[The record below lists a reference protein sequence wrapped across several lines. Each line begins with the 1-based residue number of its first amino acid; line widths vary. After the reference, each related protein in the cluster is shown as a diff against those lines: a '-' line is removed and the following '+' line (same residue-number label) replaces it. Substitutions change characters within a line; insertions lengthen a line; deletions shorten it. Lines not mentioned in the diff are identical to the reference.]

1 MSPQPSAPSAITLYL
16 RRLKNGDASAEEDL
30 ADAVYERLVHMAK
43 SAMHGR
49 SAADSLQ
56 PTALANEVLL
66 ELVRIRDIDWHDRI
80 HFYRVAS
87 RLLRRRLID
96 HIRVTKAEKRPQPG
110 HRVPLN
116 DLLLP
121 KVERFDEIYEV
132 HCALEQLADFDPDL
146 AELIEMVYFG
156 GFTITAL
163 AELRGVSEKTIDRHL
178 ELGRRW
184 LKKKLGP
191 ACPELGD
198 SIAFSFDRR

>member
-1 MSPQPSAPSAITLYL
+1 MSPQPSAITLYL
-16 RRLKNGDASAEEDL
+16 HRLKNGDASAEGDL

-43 SAMHGR
+43 SAMQGR

-66 ELVRIRDIDWHDRI
+66 ELIRIRDIDWQDRL

-96 HIRVTKAEKRPQPG
+96 HIRLTGADKRPQPDQ
-110 HRVPLN
+110 RVPLN

-121 KVERFDEIYEV
+121 QVARFDEILDV
-132 HCALEQLADFDPDL
+132 HGSLEQLEEYDPDL

-156 GFTITAL
+156 GFTIVSL

-184 LKKKLGP
+184 LRKKLGP
-191 ACPELGD
+191 RCPEPGD
-198 SIAFSFDRR
+198 STALSFDR

>member
-1 MSPQPSAPSAITLYL
+1 MSPQPSAITLYL
-16 RRLKNGDASAEEDL
+16 HRLKSGDASAEDGL

-43 SAMHGR
+43 SAMQGR
-49 SAADSLQ
+49 AATDSLQ

-66 ELVRIRDIDWHDRI
+66 ELVRIRDIDWQDRI

-96 HIRVTKAEKRPQPG
+96 HIRITKADKRPQPDQ
-110 HRVPLN
+110 RVPLN

-121 KVERFDEIYEV
+121 KQERFDEIFEV
-132 HCALEQLADFDPDL
+132 HCALEQLEAFDPDL

-156 GFTITAL
+156 GFTITAI
-163 AELRGVSEKTIDRHL
+163 AELRQVSEKTVDRHL

-184 LKKKLGP
+184 LRKKLGP
-191 ACPELGD
+191 ACPERSD
-198 SIAFSFDRR
+198 SIALSFDRR